1 MVLKLPVKTERG
13 GRVFPASDK
22 SSDVIKALTTAL
34 KKYKVNIML
43 NTAVKD
49 ILIESGRVTG
59 VSTDSGI
66 YNSDAVIIA
75 TGGLAYPQTGST
87 GDGYA
92 FAKKAGHTVTK
103 TYPALVPFN
112 VKEDWPK
119 ELMGFLC
126 EMFRLHLKKIIKFS
140 TAISEKCFLLILALA
155 DLLYLQPA
163 VILPII

>member
-1 MVLKLPVKTERG
+1 M
-13 GRVFPASDK
+13 SDK

-92 FAKKAGHTVTK
+92 FAKKQDI
-103 TYPALVPFN
+103 PS
-112 VKEDWPK
+112 PK
-119 ELMGFLC
+119 
-126 EMFRLHLKKIIKFS
+126 RILHLYRL
-140 TAISEKCFLLILALA
+140 T
-155 DLLYLQPA
+155 
-163 VILPII
+163 